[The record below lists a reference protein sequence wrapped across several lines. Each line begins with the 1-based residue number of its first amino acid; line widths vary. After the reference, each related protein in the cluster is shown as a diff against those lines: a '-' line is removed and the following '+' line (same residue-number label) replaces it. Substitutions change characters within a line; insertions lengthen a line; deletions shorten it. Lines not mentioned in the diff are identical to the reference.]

1 MTDLTG
7 SRVSHYRVLERLG
20 EGGMGVVYRAEDTRL
35 GRQVALKFLSES
47 LLENKQ
53 VLQRFQREARAAS
66 ALSHPNICT
75 IFDVGDFEGRPFIVM
90 ELLQGETLREFLKGT
105 PLDVDALLEWAIQ
118 IAHGLQS
125 AHEGGI
131 IHRDIKPANI
141 FFSEHAM
148 AKITDFG
155 LAKLLPDPTIS
166 NSSDWPTETED
177 ALTSPGTAM
186 GTISFMS
193 PEQARGEELDVR
205 TDLFSFGVVL
215 YEMATGRQPFRG
227 KTTALVFDAIL
238 HQAPVAP
245 SEYNPAID
253 FELERIIAKT
263 LAKDRTT
270 RYQTAQE
277 LLVDL
282 LRLRRD
288 FASGAVPIH
297 KEKVGTSIGV
307 LPFADLSPGKDQA
320 YFCEGLAEELL
331 NALSRLQGLQV
342 ASRTSA
348 FALKGRDL
356 DIHQIGSR
364 LGVASVLEGSVRK
377 AGDRIRVSAQLINTA
392 DGFHMWSD
400 QYDRDLKD
408 IFDIQ
413 EEIACSIVR
422 ALRVKLAGTEARA
435 LENAPTRNVEAFDA
449 YLRGRQFFYRSKRE
463 SILLALEMFSRAIEK
478 DSSYALAF
486 AGKVDCHAYLYMYFD
501 HRQIHLTA
509 ALETSE
515 QGLKLDSSLAEA
527 HASRGLAVSLNHEYE
542 EAEREFEYAIL
553 LNQQLFE
560 AYYFY
565 ARTCF
570 SQGKLKKAA
579 NLYLQA
585 SQVNPHDFQALNLLA
600 FTYRCL
606 KLNDQAEEAYAQ
618 GLRRVERHLELNPN
632 DARALYLG
640 AEALLALG
648 KKERAALWAGRALSL
663 DPEDPYLSY
672 GLACFNSR
680 LGEKAKAL
688 EYFEMAVDAG
698 FAHREWI
705 ENDTDL
711 DPIRKHPR
719 FRELVS
725 RLQD

>member
-7 SRVSHYRVLERLG
+7 LKVSHYKVFEQLG
-20 EGGMGVVYRAEDTRL
+20 VGGMGVVYRAEDTRL
-35 GRQVALKFLSES
+35 GREVALKFLSES
-47 LLENKQ
+47 LLENKEI
-53 VLQRFQREARAAS
+53 LQRFQREARAAS
-66 ALSHPNICT
+66 SLAHPNICT
-75 IFDVGDFEGRPFIVM
+75 IFDVGDFEGRPFIAM
-90 ELLQGETLREFLKGT
+90 ELLQGKTLRELMRGA
-105 PLDVDALLEWAIQ
+105 PLDVESLMEWAIQ
-118 IAHGLQS
+118 ITHGLQS
-125 AHEGGI
+125 AHERGI

-141 FFSEHAM
+141 FISEQGL

-155 LAKLLPDPTIS
+155 LAKLLPNPSTAQ
-166 NSSDWPTETED
+166 SSDWPTETED

-193 PEQARGEELDVR
+193 PEQARGEDLDVR
-205 TDLFSFGVVL
+205 TDLFSLGVAL
-215 YEMATGRQPFRG
+215 YEMATGQQPFRG

-238 HQAPVAP
+238 NQTPETP
-245 SEYNPAID
+245 SEGNPGID
-253 FELERIIAKT
+253 FELERIISKALEKN
-263 LAKDRTT
+263 RSS
-270 RYQTAQE
+270 RYQSAQE

-282 LRLRRD
+282 LKLRRD
-288 FASGAVPIH
+288 LASGAVPVQR
-297 KEKVGTSIGV
+297 KEPGNSIGV
-307 LPFADLSPGKDQA
+307 LAFADLSPGRDQE

-331 NALSRLQGLQV
+331 NALNRLEGLRV

-348 FALKGRDL
+348 FALKNKDL
-356 DIHQIGSR
+356 DIHQVGTR
-364 LGVASVLEGSVRK
+364 LGVASILEGSVRK
-377 AGDRIRVSAQLINTA
+377 AGDRIRVSAQLIDTKN
-392 DGFHMWSD
+392 GYHIWSD
-400 QYDRDLKD
+400 QYDRNLED

-413 EEIACSIVR
+413 EEIAHSIVQ
-422 ALRVKLAGTEARA
+422 ALKVKLAHTEAKA
-435 LENAPTRNVEAFDA
+435 LENAPTRSVEAFDN

-478 DSSYALAF
+478 DSNYALAF
-486 AGKVDCHAYLYMYFD
+486 AGKADCHSYLYMYFE
-501 HRQIHLTA
+501 HQQHHLKK

-515 QGLKLDSSLAEA
+515 QSLTLDPHLAEA
-527 HASRGLAVSLNHEYE
+527 HAARGLAVSLNQEYE
-542 EAEREFEYAIL
+542 DAEREFEYAIL

-585 SQVNPHDFQALNLLA
+585 SQVNPHDFQALNLLG

-606 KLNDQAEEAYAQ
+606 KLHDKAEDAYAR
-618 GLRRVERHLELNPN
+618 GLRRVEKHLELNPN

-640 AEALLALG
+640 AEALLAMG

-663 DPEDPYLSY
+663 DPGDPYLSY

-688 EYFEMAVDAG
+688 EYFEMALDSG

-705 ENDTDL
+705 ENDSDL
-711 DPIRKHPR
+711 DPIRNHPR
-719 FRELVS
+719 FEELLE
-725 RLQD
+725 RLTK